1 MKNLFPK
8 TLIIIITLLFNNY
21 VFSQEVK
28 NDEIVNRSTSI
39 TSFDARPKNLVG
51 SEYITKDYLPAKL
64 VDNDEIF
71 SIRYNAYQDEMEVR
85 KNGQEYSLPKTFD
98 NTITFINSKK
108 EYAVFEYVA
117 GNSSKNGFFVVLFK
131 GNKVSLILKEKIKLL
146 DEVKPNTGYE
156 KYKPPTLKREKDK
169 LFLAYKNNTTTKL
182 PSKKKDFFNLFST
195 NSKVVEAYVKEN
207 KLGIKNQED
216 LIKIFQFY
224 SSLN

>member
-1 MKNLFPK
+1 MKKLFTK
-8 TLIIIITLLFNNY
+8 SLIIITLLFNSSI
-21 VFSQEVK
+21 FSQEVK
-28 NDEIVNRSTSI
+28 NDEVINKSTSI

-51 SEYITKDYLPAKL
+51 SEYIIKEFLPAKL
-64 VDNDEIF
+64 IDNDEIF

-85 KNGQEYSLPKTFD
+85 KNEKEYSLPKDFN

-108 EYAVFEYVA
+108 EYAVFEYIE
-117 GNSSKNGFFVVLFK
+117 GETSKKGFFVVIFK
-131 GNKVSLILKEKIKLL
+131 GTKISLTLKEKIKLL
-146 DEVKPNTGYE
+146 DEVHPNTGYE

-169 LFLAYKNNTTTKL
+169 FYLAYKNNTTAKL

-195 NSKVVEAYVKEN
+195 NSKAVQAYVKEN

-216 LIKIFQFY
+216 LIDIFQFY

>member
-131 GNKVSLILKEKIKLL
+131 ANGEIL
-146 DEVKPNTGYE
+146 
-156 KYKPPTLKREKDK
+156 
-169 LFLAYKNNTTTKL
+169 
-182 PSKKKDFFNLFST
+182 
-195 NSKVVEAYVKEN
+195 
-207 KLGIKNQED
+207 
-216 LIKIFQFY
+216 
-224 SSLN
+224 